1 MLDLDAIEARAEAA
15 TPGPWTAR
23 LRDDM
28 WEINDGSGSNFVSIV
43 ESCWLPD
50 DCDAGQYGG
59 IPDVD
64 DARFIAHARAD
75 IPALVAELRTA
86 REAKERVLDMHSSNS
101 GGWCWECAHPSPCRT
116 VTALAAYRAVVG
128 PE

>member
-64 DARFIAHARAD
+64 DARFIAHARTD
-75 IPALVAELRTA
+75 VPALVAELRVA
-86 REAKERVLDMHSSNS
+86 REVVEAAQANADTWDEHYHQRPVDRNLV
-101 GGWCWECAHPSPCRT
+101 G
-116 VTALAAYRAVVG
+116 ALAAYRAVV
-128 PE
+128 EEA